1 MRIRWLQHALAAVDA
16 EMSRIA
22 QENPELAVRM
32 YAHIRERVTS
42 LERYPDAGRPG
53 RIFGTRELVL
63 DHYQYIVPYSVKD
76 GVVEILGFFHA

>member
-1 MRIRWLQHALAAVDA
+1 
-16 EMSRIA
+16 
-22 QENPELAVRM
+22 M